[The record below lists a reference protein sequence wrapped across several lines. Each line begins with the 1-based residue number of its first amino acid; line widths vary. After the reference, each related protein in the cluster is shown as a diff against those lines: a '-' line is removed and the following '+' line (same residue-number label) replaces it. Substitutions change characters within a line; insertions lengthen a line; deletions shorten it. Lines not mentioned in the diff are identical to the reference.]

1 MSNENMTNEKRQV
14 MNSQSNIVLEA
25 KNVHRRF
32 DDGRNQVDVLRGLD
46 LSVQQGEFVSVIG
59 ASGSG
64 KSTLLHVLGGLD
76 TPTQGEIF
84 LKGQRFDTLKESER
98 GHQRNL
104 HLGFVYQFHH
114 LLPEFNAL
122 ENVCMPLMLRQGT
135 TFPEVRK
142 KAEKLLDQVGLSHR
156 MDHKPGELSGGERQR
171 VALARAL
178 VTDPD
183 LILADEP
190 TGNLDRQTAQGIF
203 SLLKEL
209 QAERQMAMLIV
220 THDESLAQSADRILH
235 MRDGAWFNAE

>member
-1 MSNENMTNEKRQV
+1 
-14 MNSQSNIVLEA
+14 
-25 KNVHRRF
+25 
-32 DDGRNQVDVLRGLD
+32 
-46 LSVQQGEFVSVIG
+46 
-59 ASGSG
+59 
-64 KSTLLHVLGGLD
+64 
-76 TPTQGEIF
+76 
-84 LKGQRFDTLKESER
+84 
-98 GHQRNL
+98 
-104 HLGFVYQFHH
+104 
-114 LLPEFNAL
+114 
-122 ENVCMPLMLRQGT
+122 MLRQGK
-135 TFPEVRK
+135 TFLEVKK
-142 KAEKLLDQVGLSHR
+142 KAEKLLEQVGLSHR
-156 MDHKPGELSGGERQR
+156 MEHKPGELSGGERQR

>member
-1 MSNENMTNEKRQV
+1 MSNENMTNEKRQA

-84 LKGQRFDTLKESER
+84 LKGQRFDTLKKSER

-135 TFPEVRK
+135 TFTEVRK

>member
-1 MSNENMTNEKRQV
+1 MSNENMTNEKRQA

-84 LKGQRFDTLKESER
+84 LKGQRFDTLKEAER

-135 TFPEVRK
+135 TFLEVKK

-190 TGNLDRQTAQGIF
+190 TGNLDESTA
-203 SLLKEL
+203 SEVMEL
-209 QAERQMAMLIV
+209 MLELNKQQNNGMIIV
-220 THDESLAQSADRILH
+220 THDKHLASKMNKIYELSGGHLVRQ
-235 MRDGAWFNAE
+235 

>member
-1 MSNENMTNEKRQV
+1 MSNVNSQA

-25 KNVHRRF
+25 RNVHRRF

-84 LKGQRFDTLKESER
+84 LNGQRFDTLKEAER
-98 GHQRNL
+98 GHHRNL

-135 TFPEVRK
+135 TFLEVK
-142 KAEKLLDQVGLSHR
+142 MKAEKLLEQVGLSHR

-203 SLLKEL
+203 SLLKKL

>member
-1 MSNENMTNEKRQV
+1 MSNENMTNEKRQA

-84 LKGQRFDTLKESER
+84 LKGQRFDTLKEAER

-104 HLGFVYQFHH
+104 YLGFVYQFHH

-135 TFPEVRK
+135 TFLEVK
-142 KAEKLLDQVGLSHR
+142 MKAEKLLEQVGLSHR

-203 SLLKEL
+203 SLLKDL
-209 QAERQMAMLIV
+209 QTERQMAMLIV

-235 MRDGAWFNAE
+235 MRDGAWFNAQ